1 MSPKSLRRT
10 AAYAVVA
17 AAAISGSTLAATSS
31 ADAATHASPAAS
43 VRTAS
48 SSTSFT
54 LPYAGANALIP
65 TWVFSNTS
73 LCVFDGGSG
82 QAVIKVQ
89 ATLGS
94 AGPEYMYVPPFQ
106 QRCISRWWAGNPVR
120 VTNLTNNTAYVNAS

>member
-1 MSPKSLRRT
+1 MSPTSLRR

-17 AAAISGSTLAATSS
+17 SAAITGAALAV
-31 ADAATHASPAAS
+31 ASPAEAATQAKQAS
-43 VRTAS
+43 ARTA

-54 LPYAGANALIP
+54 LPYAGANALVP
-65 TWVFSNTS
+65 TWVFSNTN

-89 ATLGS
+89 AVVGG

-120 VTNLTNNTAYVNAS
+120 VTNQTNNVAYVNAS